1 MRLTGAGA
9 PTIKPRNESSGRQGN
24 AQYYYRSGK
33 GSDAPLA
40 LTKGR
45 EGSVRTWPFTGLFY
59 CAERSGKE
67 DDHDTR
73 NDRRRNG
80 DGGARRPGREASVRL
95 SGRRRSFRV
104 SWSSSFSSCL
114 LTHRN
119 KKGPRR
125 AMSGRFPGAL
135 VRAGLASEPLP
146 VR

>member
-40 LTKGR
+40 LTKVR

-95 SGRRRSFRV
+95 SGRRGAADLRRPV
-104 SWSSSFSSCL
+104 
-114 LTHRN
+114 RAE
-119 KKGPRR
+119 KG
-125 AMSGRFPGAL
+125 AAHPGAA
-135 VRAGLASEPLP
+135 RAGRGARGGRLCALDRQGRLRAGH
-146 VR
+146 VG